1 MTDKQ
6 SSRNPLD
13 QVARERKVII
23 EKLIHPF
30 ERLVRTRPI
39 SGILLF
45 ASVLIALVWANSGF
59 KDSYH
64 HLWETPFAI
73 SIGDYTLS
81 RTLHHWVNE
90 GLMSIFFF
98 LIGLEIKREVIL
110 GELSSWKKASLP
122 VFAAIGGMLFPA
134 LIFLL
139 FNFGGEGESG
149 WGVPMATDIAFALGI
164 LSLLG
169 KRVPTSLKIFLTA
182 LAIADD
188 LGAVLVIAFFYTEN
202 LFILYLE
209 YALVFL
215 FLLAIGNIVGIRNTL
230 FYSILGIG
238 GLWVAFLHSGVHATL
253 AGVIVAMTIPVK
265 AKINERKFINQIN
278 KLMMKFKQTKTIKG
292 FYVSY
297 QQEEILE
304 DITATG
310 KRAESPL
317 QSLEHLLSPLVYY
330 LIIPVFALVNSGIE
344 INTNLISSM
353 TSSIPLGIMLGLILG
368 KVLGISGFS
377 FLMIKAGWSE
387 LPKNTSWGMML
398 GAGFLGGIGFTMS
411 IFISE
416 LAFETEIIRT
426 QSKMAIMLAST
437 VASIIG
443 LSIIRYF
450 TRSSASKIND

>member
-169 KRVPTSLKIFLTA
+169 KRVPTTREGGWGRQRSQSCLDSTKDKQHKRSL
-182 LAIADD
+182 
-188 LGAVLVIAFFYTEN
+188 
-202 LFILYLE
+202 
-209 YALVFL
+209 
-215 FLLAIGNIVGIRNTL
+215 
-230 FYSILGIG
+230 S
-238 GLWVAFLHSGVHATL
+238 
-253 AGVIVAMTIPVK
+253 
-265 AKINERKFINQIN
+265 
-278 KLMMKFKQTKTIKG
+278 
-292 FYVSY
+292 
-297 QQEEILE
+297 
-304 DITATG
+304 
-310 KRAESPL
+310 
-317 QSLEHLLSPLVYY
+317 
-330 LIIPVFALVNSGIE
+330 
-344 INTNLISSM
+344 NLIAPNSV
-353 TSSIPLGIMLGLILG
+353 TTTN
-368 KVLGISGFS
+368 
-377 FLMIKAGWSE
+377 A
-387 LPKNTSWGMML
+387 
-398 GAGFLGGIGFTMS
+398 
-411 IFISE
+411 
-416 LAFETEIIRT
+416 
-426 QSKMAIMLAST
+426 
-437 VASIIG
+437 
-443 LSIIRYF
+443 
-450 TRSSASKIND
+450 